1 MEIRQDFE
9 AVSDH
14 LSRLLQYARVFSDN
28 NLKAWPHYRNNEDF
42 ERVYSFDW
50 EVRRYFENIY
60 STGRDCAIALSDFLR
75 AFNYPKDHPTLTHFV
90 HSFEG
95 GWLYQVDDLRKI
107 SDDAKKAKGQIEWC
121 PWAVDQMIELFNEQ
135 IKLVEA
141 ARDTIEKLKRTR
153 LYRVENGLAPVEASD
168 EHPDNRPWWRS
179 FDKRIAVLSVIV
191 AVLALAIASG
201 FLRT

>member
-1 MEIRQDFE
+1 
-9 AVSDH
+9 
-14 LSRLLQYARVFSDN
+14 
-28 NLKAWPHYRNNEDF
+28 
-42 ERVYSFDW
+42 
-50 EVRRYFENIY
+50 
-60 STGRDCAIALSDFLR
+60 
-75 AFNYPKDHPTLTHFV
+75 
-90 HSFEG
+90 
-95 GWLYQVDDLRKI
+95 
-107 SDDAKKAKGQIEWC
+107 
-121 PWAVDQMIELFNEQ
+121 MIELFNEQ

>member
-1 MEIRQDFE
+1 TPRRYAPMGGSLAPVRVAGFTWNGWQPS
-9 AVSDH
+9 AV
-14 LSRLLQYARVFSDN
+14 YA
-28 NLKAWPHYRNNEDF
+28 
-42 ERVYSFDW
+42 
-50 EVRRYFENIY
+50 VRRYFENIY